1 MKKKKYHTT
10 RLRKNIQVGTPLFWY
25 FPTRTLY
32 DEDGTK
38 YLRILYVGLYQ
49 TIDKHHIGGISTT
62 MYQYRT
68 SMIVTSLYFALLY
81 NEKFTYEILNFIFNT
96 KRSQK
101 IRRHLWLFA
110 YERSGT
116 MLYRT
121 VP

>member
-1 MKKKKYHTT
+1 MGKNPTLYAIFVALDTVKKKKYHTT

-62 MYQYRT
+62 M
-68 SMIVTSLYFALLY
+68 
-81 NEKFTYEILNFIFNT
+81 
-96 KRSQK
+96 
-101 IRRHLWLFA
+101 
-110 YERSGT
+110 
-116 MLYRT
+116 
-121 VP
+121 